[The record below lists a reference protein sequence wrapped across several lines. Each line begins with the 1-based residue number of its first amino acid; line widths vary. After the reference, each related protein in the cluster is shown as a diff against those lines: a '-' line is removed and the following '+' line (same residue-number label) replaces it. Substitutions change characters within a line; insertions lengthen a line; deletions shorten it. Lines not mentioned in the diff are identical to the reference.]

1 MKHYIFKDTVLALA
15 FCAASAGCTDSFDA
29 MNRDPMGMTDGDLGY
44 MTAYVQEWGTRV
56 GTWEYQVGE
65 NLHTNL
71 YAQYFANS
79 APFFNSDG
87 YTYNSKWVTDGFWNA
102 YYVGVLKQFKTA
114 QAIVDQKPAYGNIFQ
129 TMRIFTA
136 MCTAQATDLFGDMP
150 YTQAALGNSNA
161 EYDTQK
167 SIYADI
173 FKELSEAVERLKADK
188 GNATMITFKP
198 KQDLIYDGDLEKW
211 IKLGNSLRLRYAM
224 RLAYID
230 PETAKKEAEAAL
242 AGGGMLDSN
251 ADNAGV
257 YISGRGATGWPLLQI
272 SGWGEFCMSKT
283 MERMLKRCS
292 SVMDPRTPL
301 WFGHTERS
309 KVENPE
315 YAGIPNGLP
324 VGELAKYPKDAR
336 SCVWGLQTAP
346 TWNSKGVGKFTYNI
360 AKRQKVMDYAEV
372 CFLKAE
378 MALRGWAKS
387 INAKSMYLAGIQAS
401 FDNERANVDPSLY
414 STKNDETYKNSGSVA
429 WETQSSLE
437 GHLEQIMTQKWL
449 ALYPNGVEA
458 WTEFRRTGYP
468 KLTPVKLSLDP
479 SINADKGEFI
489 KKLRYVDDERRENP
503 NATQKTLNDGRG
515 DGSNV
520 RVWWDTGRYK

>member
-1 MKHYIFKDTVLALA
+1 MKHHILKNTALALA
-15 FCAASAGCTDSFDA
+15 FCAASASCTDSFDA

-44 MTAYVQEWGTRV
+44 MTAYIQEWGTRI
-56 GTWEYQVGE
+56 GSWEYQVGE

-79 APFFNSDG
+79 ASYFTSDS
-87 YTYNSKWVTDGFWNA
+87 YTYKSGWVTDGFWNT

-114 QAIVDQKPAYGNIFQ
+114 QAIAAQNAAYGNIFQ

-136 MCTAQATDLFGDMP
+136 MCTAQLTDLFGDMP
-150 YTQAALGNSNA
+150 YTQAALGNSKA

-167 SIYADI
+167 SIYTDI
-173 FKELSEAVERLKADK
+173 FKELSEAVEKLKADK
-188 GNATMITFKP
+188 SNATMITFKQ

-224 RLAYID
+224 RLAYVD
-230 PETAKKEAEAAL
+230 PEMAKKEAMAAL

-257 YISGRGATGWPLLQI
+257 FISGQGVTGWPLHQI
-272 SGWGEFCMSKT
+272 SGWGEVCISKT
-283 MERMLKRCS
+283 MERMLKQTS
-292 SVMDPRTPL
+292 SVMDPRTAL
-301 WFGHTERS
+301 WFGHTEKS
-309 KVENPE
+309 TVENPE
-315 YAGIPNGLP
+315 YTGIPNGVP
-324 VGELAKYPKDAR
+324 VDKLAQYPKDMR
-336 SCVWGLQTAP
+336 SNVWGLQTAP
-346 TWNSKGVGKFTYNI
+346 TWNSKGDSKFPYNI

-401 FDNERANVDPSLY
+401 FDNERTNVDPSLY

-489 KKLRYVDDERRENP
+489 KKLRYVDDEIRENP
-503 NATQKTLNDGRG
+503 NATKKSLNDGKG